1 MNLCVKRPIVGASRN
16 IFLVYRRFDSN
27 SFEILSKWLFAVKF
41 FICSFFNLYSES
53 RYFFIRNSDFSLS
66 LSKSDPSGE
75 LWTSTTS
82 TKFSYVTSPDAESHS
97 ILYVTS
103 ILNFSSFN
111 ETLPIISSES
121 WLDIFSL
128 IFDGSIFR
136 FEEFSVSLMPQFVH
150 HVLMP

>member
-1 MNLCVKRPIVGASRN
+1 M
-16 IFLVYRRFDSN
+16 
-27 SFEILSKWLFAVKF
+27 
-41 FICSFFNLYSES
+41 
-53 RYFFIRNSDFSLS
+53 
-66 LSKSDPSGE
+66 
-75 LWTSTTS
+75 TS
-82 TKFSYVTSPDAESHS
+82 TKFPYVTSPDVESHS
-97 ILYVTS
+97 TSYVTF

-136 FEEFSVSLMPQFVH
+136 LEEFSVSLMPQFVH